1 MKGVIANC
9 LGNLIKEKFG
19 KDKWE
24 EVLEQAG
31 LSRITQF
38 LSTQDIDDD
47 AVIKVVESVCKVL
60 GISLP
65 QAADAFGEY
74 WVNSFAPKIYSA
86 HYRNKKS
93 SKDFLLD
100 MDNVHA
106 TVTKTMS
113 NARPP
118 RFTYEWK
125 NDHTLTM
132 TYKSHRGLI
141 DFVVGLVK
149 GVGKYYKEDLKI
161 TKLGDTKVQVTFP

>member
-93 SKDFLLD
+93 SKDFLFSESLSCIR
-100 MDNVHA
+100 A
-106 TVTKTMS
+106 
-113 NARPP
+113 
-118 RFTYEWK
+118 
-125 NDHTLTM
+125 
-132 TYKSHRGLI
+132 
-141 DFVVGLVK
+141 
-149 GVGKYYKEDLKI
+149 DLAC
-161 TKLGDTKVQVTFP
+161 